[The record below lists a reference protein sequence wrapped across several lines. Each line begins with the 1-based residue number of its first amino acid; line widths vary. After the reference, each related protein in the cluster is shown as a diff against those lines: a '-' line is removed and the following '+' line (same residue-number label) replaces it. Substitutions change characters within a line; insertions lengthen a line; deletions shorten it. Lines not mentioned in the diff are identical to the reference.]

1 MPFALFLKRYS
12 TVRFNKIKPLRI
24 ICRYGCWLMGNLYCR
39 FSTQH
44 RHRIRMM
51 EQGEIVDT
59 YPEFYSNPPTLDWS
73 KEDDAYSLL
82 LDPSRFPVKSPQ
94 SYCAYKIFET
104 TGSWPKADSKKRFT
118 PKEWRVFLREA
129 GYWEIDMI
137 PSKNFFYVGISN
149 YSPKPNGEV
158 VWLERYEKYPEKVIV
173 SRYDQKMFIPI
184 VVRAGDFTWV
194 KIDRRGYSPVRELN
208 QKMVGV
214 HATSL

>member
-1 MPFALFLKRYS
+1 MESPGFVHPAELAGHLGVCGHSQNGLGTQVHIVCKFAGEVVGTELILGILPILKGIQGPF
-12 TVRFNKIKPLRI
+12 
-24 ICRYGCWLMGNLYCR
+24 
-39 FSTQH
+39 
-44 RHRIRMM
+44 
-51 EQGEIVDT
+51 GER
-59 YPEFYSNPPTLDWS
+59 NP
-73 KEDDAYSLL
+73 
-82 LDPSRFPVKSPQ
+82 
-94 SYCAYKIFET
+94 
-104 TGSWPKADSKKRFT
+104 
-118 PKEWRVFLREA
+118 VFLREA

-184 VVRAGDFTWV
+184 VVRTGDFTWV